1 MAIATSERRQ
11 IALAVIVT
19 GLATGLFSGFFGVG
33 GGVIGVPLLVGLV
46 GLTQHKAHGTS
57 LATIA
62 VTATASAAVYA
73 LRGDVDWLLAAK
85 VATGSVIGVALG
97 ARLMARV
104 PAHQLRRGFA
114 VLMLAIGI
122 YMIVT

>member
-1 MAIATSERRQ
+1 M
-11 IALAVIVT
+11 
-19 GLATGLFSGFFGVG
+19 LATGVAIGLFSGFFGVG

-46 GLTQHKAHGTS
+46 GLTQHRAHGTS

-62 VTATASAAVYA
+62 VTATASAVVYA

-85 VATGSVIGVALG
+85 VAAGSVIGVALG

-104 PAHQLRRGFA
+104 PAKDLRQAFA
-114 VLMLAIGI
+114 VFMLAIGVW
-122 YMIVT
+122 MVVK